1 MNARDKQSSVK
12 KERVPVE
19 SFQKKRPSEGIPS
32 ESEDIDSETSER
44 LILTI
49 DQLVQLIT
57 ANQNELAIAGVQYR
71 LQLQPLKSRD
81 LTDSEDNDMPFKL
94 LNNAQSFGKQ
104 DDGVS

>member
-49 DQLVQLIT
+49 DHLV
-57 ANQNELAIAGVQYR
+57 
-71 LQLQPLKSRD
+71 
-81 LTDSEDNDMPFKL
+81 
-94 LNNAQSFGKQ
+94 
-104 DDGVS
+104 